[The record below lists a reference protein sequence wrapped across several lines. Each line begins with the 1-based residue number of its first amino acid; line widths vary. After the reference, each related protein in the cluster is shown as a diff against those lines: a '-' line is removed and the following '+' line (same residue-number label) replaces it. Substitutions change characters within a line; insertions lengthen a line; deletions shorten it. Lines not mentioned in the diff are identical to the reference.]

1 MTGPPLPP
9 SIWHPRVVSTRNL
22 TVIWISDWDWGLFKR
37 NSPLTIKLYRFS
49 SRDAG
54 CQTILVPI
62 IIWNISA
69 YGKQFPSPASATF
82 SVTQSAF
89 ELAMLVLEWASLVK
103 AVLTTVV
110 TAVELNKLGKA
121 QLVLTMILTICSRQT
136 GVLRCDPIVISD
148 SLTWENG

>member
-1 MTGPPLPP
+1 MTGPPPAPVYLAPQ
-9 SIWHPRVVSTRNL
+9 STRNL

-37 NSPLTIKLYRFS
+37 NSPLTIKLYRIS

-82 SVTQSAF
+82 SGTQS
-89 ELAMLVLEWASLVK
+89 AMLVLEWTSWVK

-110 TAVELNKLGKA
+110 TAVDLDKLGKA